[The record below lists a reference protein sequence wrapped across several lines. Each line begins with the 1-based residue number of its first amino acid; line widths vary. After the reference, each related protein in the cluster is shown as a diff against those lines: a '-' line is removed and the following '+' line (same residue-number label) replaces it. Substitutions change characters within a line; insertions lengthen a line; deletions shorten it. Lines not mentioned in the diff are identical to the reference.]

1 MTTEE
6 TRQELERCASDIEY
20 MLRTYV
26 KVKTDDGTRP
36 LTEEEVAAAV
46 VRSRYPDA
54 FITRKR
60 GYYGPPLWV
69 PMWRWLENNRPLLP
83 VPISHYQP

>member
-6 TRQELERCASDIEY
+6 MLQELDRCSNDVEY

-26 KVKTDDGTRP
+26 KVKTDDGVRP

-46 VRSRYPDA
+46 IRTRYPNVT
-54 FITRKR
+54 IRPKR
-60 GYYGPPLWV
+60 GYYNPPLWTSA
-69 PMWRWLENNRPLLP
+69 WKWLANNRPLLP
-83 VPISHYQP
+83 VPIKHYQP

>member
-1 MTTEE
+1 MNEMSVL
-6 TRQELERCASDIEY
+6 QELERCKNDTEY

-26 KVKTDDGTRP
+26 RVKTDEGSRP

-46 VRSRYPDA
+46 IRARYPDVT
-54 FITRKR
+54 IGPKR
-60 GYYGPPLWV
+60 GYYGMPSMISAWAYLA
-69 PMWRWLENNRPLLP
+69 NNRPLLP